1 MSTDKTDVKMGVLR
15 IYLDG
20 AYGIGKTTAAEEFLH
35 HFAITPNR
43 ILLIGEPL
51 SYWRNLAGEDAICGI
66 YGTQTRRLNG
76 DVSPEDAQRL
86 TAHFQ
91 SLFCSPHAIMHAKIS
106 ALMDTSTSDLVHVN
120 KEPYKI
126 MLSDRHPI
134 ASTICFPLSRYLVGD
149 MSPAALPGLLFTLP
163 AEPPGTNLVVCT
175 VSLPSHLSR
184 VSKRARPGETVNL
197 PFVMVL
203 RNVYIMLIN
212 TIIFLKTNNWH
223 AGWNTLSFCND
234 VFKQKLQKSECIKLR
249 EVPGIEDTLF
259 AVLKL
264 PELCGEFGNILPLWA
279 WGMETLS
286 NCLRSMSPF
295 VLSLEQTPQHAA
307 QELKTLL
314 PQMTP
319 ANMSSGAWNILK
331 ELVNAVQ
338 DNTS

>member
-1 MSTDKTDVKMGVLR
+1 
-15 IYLDG
+15 
-20 AYGIGKTTAAEEFLH
+20 
-35 HFAITPNR
+35 
-43 ILLIGEPL
+43 
-51 SYWRNLAGEDAICGI
+51 
-66 YGTQTRRLNG
+66 
-76 DVSPEDAQRL
+76 
-86 TAHFQ
+86 
-91 SLFCSPHAIMHAKIS
+91 
-106 ALMDTSTSDLVHVN
+106 
-120 KEPYKI
+120 
-126 MLSDRHPI
+126 
-134 ASTICFPLSRYLVGD
+134 
-149 MSPAALPGLLFTLP
+149 
-163 AEPPGTNLVVCT
+163 
-175 VSLPSHLSR
+175 
-184 VSKRARPGETVNL
+184 
-197 PFVMVL
+197 
-203 RNVYIMLIN
+203 MLIN